1 MTSQTFE
8 FVKVVKATP
17 SMAYSAFTNAT
28 AMKEWLCDIATV
40 LPRAGGRVFLAWNSG
55 YYTCGEYTALE
66 PDRKVAFSW
75 RGRSDPSASQV
86 RVIIDQVNEGT
97 RITLEHSVDGE
108 GEAWAES
115 IREIEDGWK
124 GSLENLVSVLET
136 GEDLRLTLRPMLG
149 ITITDFNA
157 EIAAKEGIPVSN
169 GMRLDGVIDGM
180 GAKAAGL
187 MPNDVIVAMAGR
199 EVRDFADLAAALQRK
214 RAGDVVDVEIYRGS
228 EKMTLA
234 MQLSRRSIPAIPT
247 SIEGLSQALR
257 ERWRKIETEA
267 DAFFKEINDE
277 QAAYKPGPEEWSVK
291 ETLAHFIQGERGY
304 QNYIC
309 GVVDGQEQWSD
320 DFGGNL
326 YAYIKATVSVYPSL
340 TELLVEFKRSHLET
354 IALFEN
360 LPDDFIERK
369 GSYWRVAYNA
379 LEDPYHFHT
388 HLDQMRAAL
397 EAARTAA

>member
-1 MTSQTFE
+1 MTSQTFK
-8 FVKVVKATP
+8 FVKVAKATP
-17 SMAYSAFTNAT
+17 SLAYSAFTNAT

-55 YYTCGEYTALE
+55 YYTCGEYSALE

-86 RVIIDQVNEGT
+86 RVNIDQVNEGT
-97 RITLEHSVDGE
+97 RITLEHNVDIE
-108 GEAWAES
+108 GEAWTES

-187 MPNDVIVAMAGR
+187 LPNDVIVAMAGR
-199 EVRDFADLAAALQRK
+199 DVRDFADLAAALQRK

-234 MQLSRRSIPAIPT
+234 MQLSRRPIPAIPT
-247 SIEGLSQALR
+247 SIEGLSQALT
-257 ERWRKIETEA
+257 ERAGAKLKLRQMPFSRKLPMNRLLSNLVRRNGVSKKPWRILSRASAGIKTTSAASLMGKNSGPTTSGETSTR
-267 DAFFKEINDE
+267 ISRR
-277 QAAYKPGPEEWSVK
+277 P
-291 ETLAHFIQGERGY
+291 
-304 QNYIC
+304 
-309 GVVDGQEQWSD
+309 
-320 DFGGNL
+320 
-326 YAYIKATVSVYPSL
+326 
-340 TELLVEFKRSHLET
+340 
-354 IALFEN
+354 
-360 LPDDFIERK
+360 
-369 GSYWRVAYNA
+369 
-379 LEDPYHFHT
+379 
-388 HLDQMRAAL
+388 
-397 EAARTAA
+397 